1 MCHFMLPTSVDA
13 TWTLNMF
20 PAPLPPLNTVP
31 PISLT
36 LDKTKNVKDPCA
48 SPSYYT
54 LYVFVLFKVLFFAF
68 VFVSKKIVVLTSERY
83 PCVR

>member
-1 MCHFMLPTSVDA
+1 MLPTSVDA
-13 TWTLNMF
+13 TWTLNTF
-20 PAPLPPLNTVP
+20 PTPLPPLNTVL
-31 PISLT
+31 PISLA

-48 SPSYYT
+48 SPLHYT

-83 PCVR
+83 PRVR